1 MEEKLDI
8 KEILRIIKKRF
19 LIIASIT
26 MIAAIASGILSF
38 YIIKPVYES
47 NTTLIVNKSEVNTD
61 ITISSDELSVNKNLA
76 ITYGKIIKSRSVL
89 NKVIDNLN
97 LGYKYDELY
106 NKVVVEPIDDT
117 QIIKVSVKDTDAK
130 KACDIA
136 NSIPQVFIQEITRL
150 GNTNKIEVIDEA
162 VTNNNPIKP
171 NKVINIAIATMAGF
185 FIGMIIAFLLEYFDT
200 KIKNQEEVEKYL
212 GLYVI
217 GIIPKDTTKK

>member
-1 MEEKLDI
+1 M
-8 KEILRIIKKRF
+8 
-19 LIIASIT
+19 
-26 MIAAIASGILSF
+26 
-38 YIIKPVYES
+38 
-47 NTTLIVNKSEVNTD
+47 
-61 ITISSDELSVNKNLA
+61 
-76 ITYGKIIKSRSVL
+76 
-89 NKVIDNLN
+89 
-97 LGYKYDELY
+97 Y

-136 NSIPQVFIQEITRL
+136 NSIPQVFTQEITRL